1 MENIQ
6 KYVDIWTINMS
17 SRLRNVLIRNNIS
30 DLQQIRKYTKEDILL
45 IRNMGIG
52 TYQELESLCNM
63 YNIKIWSLDMLA
75 ELFPSCKFPTKVYR
89 NIFHRNITS
98 IQDFANLAFID
109 ILEIAGNNK
118 SVTKKILSFLEQQ
131 NIEIKK
137 EDAP

>member
-89 NIFHRNITS
+89 NIFYRDITS
-98 IQDFANLAFID
+98 IQDFSNLAFND
-109 ILEIAGNNK
+109 IFEITDNNK
-118 SVTKKILSFLEQQ
+118 SVTKKYYLYLNSKTL
-131 NIEIKK
+131 K
-137 EDAP
+137 

>member
-6 KYVDIWTINMS
+6 KCVDIRTLNMS

-89 NIFHRNITS
+89 NIFYRDITS
-98 IQDFANLAFID
+98 IQDFSNLAFND
-109 ILEIAGNNK
+109 IFEITDNNK
-118 SVTKKILSFLEQQ
+118 SVTKKYYLYLNSKTL
-131 NIEIKK
+131 K
-137 EDAP
+137 

>member
-1 MENIQ
+1 
-6 KYVDIWTINMS
+6 
-17 SRLRNVLIRNNIS
+17 
-30 DLQQIRKYTKEDILL
+30 
-45 IRNMGIG
+45 
-52 TYQELESLCNM
+52 
-63 YNIKIWSLDMLA
+63 MLA

>member
-1 MENIQ
+1 MENTQ
-6 KYVDIWTINMS
+6 KYIDIMTLNMS
-17 SRLRNVLIRNNIS
+17 SRLRNILIRNDIS

-45 IRNMGIG
+45 LRNMGIG

-98 IQDFANLAFID
+98 IQDFANLTFND
-109 ILEIAGNNK
+109 IFEIADNNK
-118 SVTKKILSFLEQQ
+118 SVTKNFLHFLNQQ

-137 EDAP
+137 DGK

>member
-1 MENIQ
+1 
-6 KYVDIWTINMS
+6 MS
-17 SRLRNVLIRNNIS
+17 SRLRNVLIRNGIS

-89 NIFHRNITS
+89 NIFHRDITS
-98 IQDFANLAFID
+98 IQDFANLAFND
-109 ILEIAGNNK
+109 ILEIADSNK

>member
-1 MENIQ
+1 MGNTQKGIDTRTLNI
-6 KYVDIWTINMS
+6 S
-17 SRLRNVLIRNNIS
+17 SRLRNILIKNDIS
-30 DLQQIRKYTKEDILL
+30 DLQQIEKYTKEDILL
-45 IRNMGIG
+45 LRNMGIG

-98 IQDFANLAFID
+98 IQDFANLAFND
-109 ILEIAGNNK
+109 IFEIADNNK
-118 SVTKKILSFLEQQ
+118 SVTKKILSFLEQK

-137 EDAP
+137 DGK